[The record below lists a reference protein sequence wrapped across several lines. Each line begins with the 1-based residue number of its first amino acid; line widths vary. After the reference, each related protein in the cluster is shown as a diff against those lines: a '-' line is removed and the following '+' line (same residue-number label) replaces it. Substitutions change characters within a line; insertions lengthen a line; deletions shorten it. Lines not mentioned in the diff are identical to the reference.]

1 MGLFKEVKKPAIR
14 ASSTGA
20 EVSSKRPSY
29 AAKEAPCVA
38 KCPMGN
44 DVRGW
49 LVPLAQHEAYGR
61 SADEAMA
68 AAWRQ
73 ITEINPFPA
82 VCGRLCQHPCEA
94 GCNRKAKD
102 GAVGI
107 NLLER
112 AIGDYGVSHGL
123 QLPAVAVSHS
133 EAVAIVGGGPAGLA
147 CAGYL
152 ALRGYRVTLLEAAPQ
167 LGGMMRY
174 GVPRAL
180 LAAETLD
187 GEIGRIVQLGVE
199 ARCGCVVG
207 QDVPLEDLRRYQAVF
222 FAIGL
227 LKPAQLQPVAKED
240 GVVWIGELPQ
250 EAPSPRQEVTEASPR
265 VNNSVS
271 LAIAQG
277 LTVGESLVHYF
288 HGETVASKPKAPV
301 ITSEKLKLAWYPALE
316 AHRASGSEGLSQ
328 AEAIAEAKRCM
339 SCGLCMDCET
349 CWMYCT
355 PNCIVKL
362 PKGEHYKLKLD
373 VCNGCGKC
381 YETCPC
387 GYIEMN

>member
-1 MGLFKEVKKPAIR
+1 MGLFKAVKKPAIR
-14 ASSTGA
+14 TASAGA

-29 AAKEAPCVA
+29 VAKDAPCSA

-44 DVRGW
+44 NVRDW

-61 SADEAMA
+61 SQAEGMET
-68 AAWRQ
+68 AWRQ
-73 ITEINPFPA
+73 ITQTNPFPA
-82 VCGRLCQHPCEA
+82 ICGRLCQHPCEA
-94 GCNRKAKD
+94 ACNRKAKD

-107 NLLER
+107 NLLEQS
-112 AIGDYGVSHGL
+112 IGDYGVAHGL
-123 QLPAVAVSHS
+123 QLSPATTSHS
-133 EAVAIVGGGPAGLA
+133 EAVAIVGAGPSGLA

-152 ALRGYRVTLLEAAPQ
+152 AARGYRVTLFEAAPK

-174 GVPRAL
+174 GVPRSL
-180 LAAETLD
+180 LPAEVLD
-187 GEIGRIVQLGVE
+187 GEIGRIIQLGVD

-207 QDVPLEDLRRYQAVF
+207 QDVPLDDLRRYQAVF

-227 LKPAQLQPVAKED
+227 LKPTQLQPVAKED
-240 GVVWIGELPQ
+240 GVVWIGELPA
-250 EAPSPRQEVTEASPR
+250 EVPSERQQATEASSR
-265 VNNSVS
+265 INNSVS

-277 LTVGESLVHYF
+277 LTAGESLVRHF
-288 HGETVASKPKAPV
+288 NGEPASSKPKAPV
-301 ITSEKLKLAWYPALE
+301 IDSGRMKLDWYPALE
-316 AHRASGSEGLSQ
+316 AHHGSAALSE
-328 AEAIAEAKRCM
+328 AEVIAEAKRCM
-339 SCGLCMDCET
+339 SCGSCMDCET

-373 VCNGCGKC
+373 SCNGCGKC

-387 GYIEMN
+387 GFIEMN